1 MPDKVDEV
9 QKVNTLAPL
18 QNVSLFV
25 ELLDRLVDTPMHL
38 TPLGVF
44 YGFSGYGKT
53 CSACFGANKHR
64 ALYIEVG
71 ASWTLKKFC
80 QNLLKE
86 LGIEAN
92 KTISDMVEQLIEALS
107 LRGSPLIIDEFDHV
121 ANLNEKSVNII
132 REILDKARTPIILI
146 GEEMLPA
153 RLKRWER
160 FDNRVRSWV
169 AAQPVNFMD
178 TKHLLSLYAP
188 KIQVTDGIIKE
199 MLEQSK
205 GVTRRICMG
214 IEGLK
219 EFSAT
224 QNIKEISKANWGN
237 RSFFETRPMARK
249 AV

>member
-1 MPDKVDEV
+1 MAEST
-9 QKVNTLAPL
+9 TLAPL

-25 ELLDRLVDTPMHL
+25 ELLDRLVDTPTHL

-86 LGIEAN
+86 LGIPAT
-92 KTISDMVEQLIEALS
+92 KTVADMVEQLIEALS
-107 LRGSPLIIDEFDHV
+107 MRGSPLIIDEFDHI
-121 ANLNEKSVNII
+121 ANFGEKSINII
-132 REILDKARTPIILI
+132 REMLDKARTPIVLI
-146 GEEMLPA
+146 GEELLPS

-169 AAQPVNFMD
+169 AAQPVNLSD
-178 TKHLLSLYAP
+178 TKHLLRLYAP
-188 KIQVTDGIIKE
+188 EVQVTEGLLKS

-205 GVTRRICMG
+205 GVTRRICIG

-219 EFSAT
+219 EYAET
-224 QNIKEISKANWGN
+224 QNIAEVSTTNWGE
-237 RSFFETRPMARK
+237 RSFFEARPIARK
-249 AV
+249 AS